1 MNKLPCPRRRSG
13 EVIEYDSLTSP
24 TVAHHVDPGIGRSRG
39 GMRGD
44 AHVISTRPGPLE
56 LLAAIPVQNSR
67 ISSLHNCCREPL
79 PLHNM
84 PSCR

>member
-1 MNKLPCPRRRSG
+1 MKPRLPG
-13 EVIEYDSLTSP
+13 L
-24 TVAHHVDPGIGRSRG
+24 AHRVDPGIGRSRR

-44 AHVISTRPGPLE
+44 AHVISTRPRPLE

-67 ISSLHNCCREPL
+67 ISSLHNCCREAL
-79 PLHNM
+79 RLHNM